1 MELYNL
7 SVRKAHEMLINK
19 EISSVEL
26 TSAVLGNIK
35 RLDPKIKAYLTV
47 TEELALE
54 QAHRADIR
62 LNSKENITPL
72 TGIPY
77 AVKDCLSTRGI
88 RTTCGSKILD
98 GYVPQY
104 SASVVENL
112 DNSGAV
118 LLGKHNMD
126 EFGMGSSCENSAF
139 FNTHNPWN
147 LDRVPGGSSGGSAA
161 SVSTGLS
168 LFAIGEDTGGSIR
181 MPAGFCNI
189 VGLKPTYGRVSRYGH
204 IALVSSFD
212 CVGPLTQ
219 DVFDCAT
226 VLQTI
231 AGKDPKD
238 GHIALVSS
246 FDCVGPLTQD
256 VFDCATVLQT
266 IAGKDPKDGTSL
278 PDSVPTYTSSL
289 GKSVKGLSLG
299 IPKEYFQAGMDS
311 GVEKAIQEAIHVYE
325 KLGMEIRDVSLPHT
339 QAALPVY
346 YLILFAE
353 ASANLAR
360 FDGTRFGY
368 SSSKNV
374 ESVID
379 LIIHSRKEGF
389 GEEVKRRIM
398 LGAYVLSAGYYDA
411 YYLKAQ
417 KVRSLIKDDFKSA
430 FENCDVILAPTCPTT
445 AFKIGE
451 KNQDPLTMYLS
462 DIYVVATNPAGVP
475 ALSVPCGFSEGL
487 PVGMQLIGNHLS
499 EELLFQVGYA
509 YQVETDWHKMRPI
522 LN

>member
-7 SVRKAHEMLINK
+7 SVRKAHEMLVNK

-26 TSAVLGNIK
+26 TSAVLANI
-35 RLDPKIKAYLTV
+35 RRVDPKIRAYLTI
-47 TEELALE
+47 TEEQALE
-54 QAHRADIR
+54 QARLADIR
-62 LNSKENITPL
+62 LNSNENITPL

-98 GYVPQY
+98 GYIPQF
-104 SASVVENL
+104 SASVVDSL
-112 DNSGAV
+112 DKSGAV

-139 FNTHNPWN
+139 FNTRNPWD

-189 VGLKPTYGRVSRYGH
+189 VGLKPTYGRVSR
-204 IALVSSFD
+204 F
-212 CVGPLTQ
+212 
-219 DVFDCAT
+219 
-226 VLQTI
+226 
-231 AGKDPKD
+231 

-278 PDSVPTYTSSL
+278 PDSVPSYTSSL
-289 GKSVKGLSLG
+289 GKAVKGLRLG
-299 IPKEYFQAGMDS
+299 IPEEYFQEGMDA

-325 KLGMEIRDVSLPHT
+325 KLGMQICNVSLPHT

-368 SSSKNV
+368 SSSQNV

-379 LIIHSRKEGF
+379 LIIQSRQEGF

-417 KVRSLIKDDFKSA
+417 KVRSLIRDDFKST
-430 FENCDVILAPTCPTT
+430 FENCDVILAPTCPST

-451 KNQDPLTMYLS
+451 KKQDPLTMYLS

-475 ALSVPCGFSEGL
+475 ALSLPCGFSDGL
-487 PVGMQLIGNHLS
+487 PVGMQLIGNHLT

-509 YQVETDWHKMRPI
+509 YQAETKWHKMRPT

>member
-1 MELYNL
+1 MELSNL
-7 SVRKAHEMLINK
+7 SVRKAHEMLVNK
-19 EISSVEL
+19 QISSVEL
-26 TSAVLGNIK
+26 TSAVLENIR

-47 TEELALE
+47 TETHALE
-54 QAHRADIR
+54 QALKADIR
-62 LNSKENITPL
+62 LNAKENITPL

-77 AVKDCLSTRGI
+77 ALKDCLSTRGI

-98 GYVPQY
+98 GYVPQFN
-104 SASVVENL
+104 ATVVEEL
-112 DNSGAV
+112 DKSGAV
-118 LLGKHNMD
+118 LLGKNNMD

-139 FNTHNPWN
+139 FNTHNPWK

-161 SVSTGLS
+161 SVASGLS
-168 LFAIGEDTGGSIR
+168 LFALGEDTGGSIR

-204 IALVSSFD
+204 IGLVSSFD
-212 CVGPLTQ
+212 CIGPLTQ
-219 DVFDCAT
+219 DVYDCAL

-231 AGKDPKD
+231 AGKD
-238 GHIALVSS
+238 SM
-246 FDCVGPLTQD
+246 
-256 VFDCATVLQT
+256 
-266 IAGKDPKDGTSL
+266 DGTSL
-278 PDSVPTYTSSL
+278 PASVPAYTSSL
-289 GKSVKGLSLG
+289 GKSIKGLRLG
-299 IPKEYFQAGMDS
+299 IPEEYFQAGMDE
-311 GVEKAIQEAIHVYE
+311 GVEITIQEAIRVYE
-325 KLGMEIRDVSLPHT
+325 KLGMQICEVSLPHT

-368 SSSKNV
+368 SSNHNFENV
-374 ESVID
+374 VD
-379 LIIHSRKEGF
+379 LLIQSRQEGF

-398 LGAYVLSAGYYDA
+398 LGTYVLSSGYYDA

-417 KVRSLIKDDFKSA
+417 KVRTLIIEDFKSA
-430 FENCDVILAPTCPTT
+430 FEICDVILAPTCPTT

-451 KNQDPLTMYLS
+451 KKQDPLTMYLS

-475 ALSVPCGFSEGL
+475 ALSLPCGFSEGL

-499 EELLFQVGYA
+499 EELLFQIGYA
-509 YQVETDWHKMRPI
+509 YQAETEWHKIHPPI
-522 LN
+522 I